1 MRVLV
6 TGATGFTGSF
16 VVPALVDRGHQ
27 VTCFVRKSSP
37 IASLPLDHVRLR
49 YGDLAN
55 PDSLVSALQGGQVL
69 VNLASLGFGHA
80 RDIVDAA
87 LGAGTRRAIF
97 FSTTAIFTCL
107 DAGSRAIRLAAEEA
121 IRSSA
126 LDYTILRPTMIYG
139 TSRDRNLCR
148 LIRFVKRWRVVPV
161 PGRGAALQQ
170 PVYVEDLARA
180 VVRVIDADLTI
191 GKSYN
196 LPGERPVS
204 FTEMVDTV
212 AGLLGLRAFRVHL
225 PVAALAVIAS
235 AAERASI
242 PLPVKAEQILRLSED
257 KAFDHTDAARDFG
270 YAPRSFREGI
280 LLELKEMGLA

>member
-16 VVPALVDRGHQ
+16 VVPALVERGHQ
-27 VTCFVRKSSP
+27 VTCFVRESSP
-37 IASLPLDHVRLR
+37 VALLPLDSVSLR
-49 YGDLAN
+49 YGDIAEPDFLAT
-55 PDSLVSALQGGQVL
+55 ALQGEQVL

-80 RDIVDAA
+80 IDIVNAA
-87 LGAGTRRAIF
+87 LAAGTRRTIF
-97 FSTTAIFTCL
+97 FSTTAIFTGL
-107 DAGSRAIRLAAEEA
+107 DARSKAIRLAAEEA
-121 IRSSA
+121 ICSSA

-148 LIRFVKRWRVVPV
+148 LIRFVKKWRVVPV
-161 PGRGAALQQ
+161 PGRGEALQQ

-196 LPGERPVS
+196 LPGARPVS
-204 FTEMVDTV
+204 FNEMVDTV
-212 AGLLGLRAFRVHL
+212 AGLLDLRAFRVHL
-225 PVAALAVIAS
+225 PVGVLAAVAS
-235 AAERASI
+235 AAERASV
-242 PLPVKAEQILRLSED
+242 PFPVKAEQILRLSED

-270 YAPRSFREGI
+270 YAPRSFQEGI